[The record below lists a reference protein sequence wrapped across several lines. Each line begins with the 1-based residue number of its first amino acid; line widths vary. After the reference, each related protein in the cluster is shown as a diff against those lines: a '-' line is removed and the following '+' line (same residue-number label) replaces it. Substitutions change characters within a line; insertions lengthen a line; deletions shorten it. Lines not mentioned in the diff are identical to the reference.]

1 MKLRLIVHEARS
13 GRESFRVV
21 RPARP
26 PAHAELLDDSWYL
39 NAYLDREAALLMAG
53 LWTLAASSPRTL
65 VHLPLRTAG
74 GRTPGD
80 RALDLV
86 LLHHSLRFPPAHW
99 KRLRARLGPGRPR
112 TVDLRPP
119 EPRED
124 PDGAYPRHADDRDRF
139 HQHIHAETLFL
150 TGSAPL
156 FRRNAGLFRDVALR
170 GPAHPRTAA
179 RHGHYCRE
187 VDCGVRFR
195 GLHVQYAD
203 PDGVSPAAG

>member
-1 MKLRLIVHEARS
+1 MKLHLTVHDAHP
-13 GRESFRVV
+13 GRDSFRVV

-86 LLHHSLRFPPAHW
+86 LLHHSLRFAPAHS
-99 KRLRARLGPGRPR
+99 KRLRARPGPGRPR
-112 TVDLRPP
+112 TVELPPP
-119 EPRED
+119 EPQED
-124 PDGAYPRHADDRDRF
+124 PDRTYPRHADDRDRF

-156 FRRNAGLFRDVALR
+156 FRRGAALFRDVARR
-170 GPAHPRTAA
+170 GPAHPRTSG

-187 VDCGVRFR
+187 VDCGIRFR

-203 PDGVSPAAG
+203 PAEFSPAAG